1 MAVLRG
7 ARKWRHCRWTPE
19 HERLRAAAI
28 LALLAVPFA
37 RHADVAAAVG
47 RSRRTIE
54 RWINR
59 GVYFP
64 AESLAVLLAELCRFD
79 LLNLRAVGLV
89 GCDPRP
95 LGELL
100 ADAAGRRLTIR
111 GAGPGGERGRRLA
124 GRLSDSLPRRT
135 GARPKQHLDSLLNER
150 LRAGGFD
157 RGQHAGAGAPRP
169 AGRRPRRA
177 CAPGGW
183 PARHGTAPRAP
194 SAYR

>member
-64 AESLAVLLAELCRFD
+64 AESLAVLLAELGRFD
-79 LLNLRAVGLV
+79 LLNLRAVGL
-89 GCDPRP
+89 GCDRRP

-100 ADAAGRRLTIR
+100 ADAVGRRLTIR
-111 GAGPGGERGRRLA
+111 GAIRARGAGDRRRLA
-124 GRLSDSLPRRT
+124 VARVLVERYPAADTQRLLRSVRAERAAAPALVANVAAD
-135 GARPKQHLDSLLNER
+135 LL
-150 LRAGGFD
+150 A
-157 RGQHAGAGAPRP
+157 A
-169 AGRRPRRA
+169 
-177 CAPGGW
+177 
-183 PARHGTAPRAP
+183 
-194 SAYR
+194 

>member
-19 HERLRAAAI
+19 HERLHAAAI

-64 AESLAVLLAELCRFD
+64 ESLAVRLAELGRFD
-79 LLNLRAVGLV
+79 LLNLRAVGL

-111 GAGPGGERGRRLA
+111 GA
-124 GRLSDSLPRRT
+124 
-135 GARPKQHLDSLLNER
+135 
-150 LRAGGFD
+150 
-157 RGQHAGAGAPRP
+157 
-169 AGRRPRRA
+169 
-177 CAPGGW
+177 
-183 PARHGTAPRAP
+183 
-194 SAYR
+194 

>member
-1 MAVLRG
+1 M
-7 ARKWRHCRWTPE
+7 
-19 HERLRAAAI
+19 RAAAI

-64 AESLAVLLAELCRFD
+64 ESLAVRLAELGRFD
-79 LLNLRAVGLV
+79 LLNLRAVGL

-111 GAGPGGERGRRLA
+111 GA
-124 GRLSDSLPRRT
+124 
-135 GARPKQHLDSLLNER
+135 
-150 LRAGGFD
+150 
-157 RGQHAGAGAPRP
+157 
-169 AGRRPRRA
+169 
-177 CAPGGW
+177 
-183 PARHGTAPRAP
+183 
-194 SAYR
+194 